1 MASPPGLTHGLT
13 DADWLSFRRFVDSE
27 GEATARDRTGVCD
40 LIGAWFRSPATVLS
54 ARPAGACRPERFS
67 ERTAVT
73 SMTDQTLE
81 VTGGVDTHGETH
93 HTAVID
99 HLGRHLADR
108 EFPAT
113 GAGYRR
119 LLAWLRSFGRITRVG
134 VEGTGA
140 YGAELA
146 RTLRRAGLAVIEVDR
161 PDRKTRRMKGKSDP
175 IDAYAA
181 AEAVASGRASGTP
194 KTRDGVVEAVRTLR
208 VVRRSAVKSRT
219 QAVNQARQ
227 LLVTAP
233 EALRSQLRGLPATAL
248 ARACARLRP
257 GDDLAAPAHAVKA
270 ALRRLGKRIMALT
283 DEADELDAQ
292 LKALTTQAAPDLL
305 ALKGV
310 GADVAGQLL
319 ATAGDN
325 PGRLRSEAAFAHLCG
340 AAPIPA
346 SSGRRDRHRLN
357 RGGDRAANHALHTIV
372 LCRMRHDPRTRTYVE
387 RRTAEG
393 LAKKDIMRCLKRH
406 VAREVYRVLMRAIH
420 TPDTNHK
427 TTQSNLT
434 EAA

>member
-1 MASPPGLTHGLT
+1 M
-13 DADWLSFRRFVDSE
+13 
-27 GEATARDRTGVCD
+27 
-40 LIGAWFRSPATVLS
+40 
-54 ARPAGACRPERFS
+54 
-67 ERTAVT
+67 T
-73 SMTDQTLE
+73 SMTDQALE

-93 HTAVID
+93 HAAVVDRI
-99 HLGRHLADR
+99 GRHLADR

-113 GAGYRR
+113 GRGYRQ
-119 LLAWLRSFGRITRVG
+119 LAAWLSSFGTVAAVG

-146 RTLRRAGLAVIEVDR
+146 RVLRQAGLTVTEVDR
-161 PDRKTRRMKGKSDP
+161 PDRKTRRLRGKSDP

-181 AEAVASGRASGTP
+181 AEAVASGRAAGRP
-194 KTRDGVVEAVRTLR
+194 KTRDGVVEAVRALR
-208 VVRRSAVKSRT
+208 VPRRSAVKSRT

-233 EALRSQLRGLPATAL
+233 EGLRGQLRGLSAAAL

-257 GDDLAAPAHAVKA
+257 GQDLDDPLHATKA
-270 ALRRLGKRIMALT
+270 ALRRLGRRILALSEEIDELEAELQALT
-283 DEADELDAQ
+283 A
-292 LKALTTQAAPDLL
+292 QAAPELL
-305 ALKGV
+305 ALQGV

-325 PGRLRSEAAFAHLCG
+325 PDRLRSEAAFAHLCG
-340 AAPIPA
+340 VAPIPA

-372 LCRMRHDPRTRTYVE
+372 LCRMRWDARTHAYVE

-406 VAREVYRVLMRAIH
+406 IAREVYRVLMRSLEH
-420 TPDTNHK
+420 RTNME
-427 TTQSNLT
+427 QARRSSLI